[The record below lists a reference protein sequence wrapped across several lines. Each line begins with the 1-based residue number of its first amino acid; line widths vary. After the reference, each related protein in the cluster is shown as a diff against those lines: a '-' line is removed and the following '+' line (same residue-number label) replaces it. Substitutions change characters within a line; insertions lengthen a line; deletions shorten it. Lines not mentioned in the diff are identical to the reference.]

1 MVKLIEC
8 PRDAMQGWPHS
19 IPTQDKID
27 YLDNLLRVGFDSIDA
42 GSFVSPKAIPQMA
55 DTAEVFNG
63 IAVPPGAGRLLA
75 IVANVRGAREACNF
89 DVVTDLGYPF
99 SVSETFQMRNA
110 HRTIAES
117 VDIVKEIRDLANAS
131 GKRLVVYISMAFG
144 NPYGDD
150 WSARM
155 VEDRIAALIELG
167 VPVVSLADTVGLAV
181 PESVFD
187 LTSAVVRGFPDTE
200 IGVHLHSR
208 PEDSLKKIE
217 AAFAA
222 GSRRFDGAINGIGGC
237 PMAGDDLVGNM
248 DSLLLI
254 GYFRRKGLLPPLND
268 LALDESVETAGW
280 LFF

>member
-8 PRDAMQGWPHS
+8 PRDAIQGWPHS

-42 GSFVSPKAIPQMA
+42 GSFVSPKAIPQRA
-55 DTAEVFNG
+55 DTAEVFRG